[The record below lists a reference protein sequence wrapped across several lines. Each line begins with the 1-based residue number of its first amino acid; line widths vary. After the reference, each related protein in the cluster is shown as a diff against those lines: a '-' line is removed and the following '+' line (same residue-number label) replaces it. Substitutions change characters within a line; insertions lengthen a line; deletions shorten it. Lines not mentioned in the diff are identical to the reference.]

1 MSKALRFAVGFT
13 AAATLLAG
21 CGNTSNSNTAGGNS
35 GKPYQL
41 GAMFALT
48 GPSASIGQ
56 EFRKGVEMA
65 VKEINDAGG
74 VKGAKIDLRLE
85 DGKGTAEGG
94 VAAMNKFT
102 NLDKRPYVITSTS
115 AQSLAAQPIAAQHKT
130 VLVNVGGS
138 SPDLLNLPYLYN
150 DAVNI
155 NAMGPALADHLYQK
169 GYRKL
174 AFIGTADPFGEG
186 SVNTMTPAWKKLGG
200 TVVEN
205 QSIKATDTDYSA
217 QLLKIRQAA
226 PDIVIATAIGQTLG
240 QIVQQAR
247 AAGINVPM
255 AGPLATA
262 GLTSV
267 AGKSAEGFEDISMSV
282 IDPAQAP
289 GTNAAKFATA
299 FKTQYNEDPSWIP
312 GAGYEAV
319 YLYKSL
325 VESALAQGKNARD
338 GAVLQSFIQKA
349 TFPDY
354 MLGGSEVKFLPDHS
368 VGRAVTLRQV
378 KDGKFVVTQTIQAGQ
393 Q

>member
-1 MSKALRFAVGFT
+1 MSKAVRFTVGLA

-21 CGNTSNSNTAGGNS
+21 CGNTGNIAGG
-35 GKPYQL
+35 GGGDRYKL

-56 EFRKGVEMA
+56 DFRKGVEMA

-74 VKGAKIDLRLE
+74 IKGAKIDLRLE

-94 VAAMNKFT
+94 VAAMNKFA
-102 NLDKRPYVITSTS
+102 NLDKTPYVITSTS
-115 AQSLAAQPIAAQHKT
+115 AQSLAAQPIAAQRKT

-138 SPDLLNLPYLYN
+138 SPDLLNLPFLYN

-186 SVNTMTPAWKKLGG
+186 SVNTMTPTWKKLGG

-205 QSIKATDTDYSA
+205 QSVKASDTDYSA
-217 QLLKIRQAA
+217 QLLKVRQAG

-240 QIVQQAR
+240 QIVQQAK
-247 AAGINVPM
+247 AAGINAPM

-267 AGKSAEGFEDISMSV
+267 GGKAAEGFEDISMSV
-282 IDPAQAP
+282 VDPTKAP

-299 FKTQYNEDPSWIP
+299 FKAQYNEDPSWIP

-319 YLYKSL
+319 YLYKAL
-325 VESALAQGKNARD
+325 VENALAQGKNARD
-338 GAVLQSFIQKA
+338 GAVLQNLIQNA

-368 VGRAVTLRQV
+368 VGRAVTLREV

-393 Q
+393 K